1 MDKIV
6 KIFFLGLF
14 FSVSVNALA
23 QTTKKVQV
31 QIKHADSL
39 IQSQSIPDVQRLIGN
54 VKIEHED
61 VVMFCDS
68 AYSYEKV
75 NEINGY
81 GNVHIIKGDTLNL
94 YSNFVTYNSDIRWAK
109 AKYNV
114 KLINKTTTLTTDS
127 LNYDMNL
134 SIGYYDNYGT
144 IIDSTTTL
152 NSKIGEYHAK
162 FDKAYFKQEVKV
174 ITPDNTIDSDTLI
187 YETTTGIAT
196 IVGPTNIYNDQW
208 NIYTTNG
215 IHNTHTGKSDLH
227 SRSVITSE
235 NQTISADEIFYDK
248 TTGNVIAN
256 GNADMHDI
264 PNRAIV
270 KGNKVFYNEFS
281 LKSVVTDSAQFWY
294 YSSVDTLFLHADTL
308 KTYPDAIPDQK
319 IVQAYYGA
327 RFYRADLQGKCD
339 SMVYWTR
346 DSTMQMFY
354 EPVIWSDKNQISSQ
368 YIEMITED
376 SENQTI
382 LMFENAF
389 IIAQRDSTK
398 FNQIKGRDMTGHI
411 RNKDLYRVDVDGNG
425 QSIFYVEDETGIIG
439 VNEIECSEITIYL
452 RNNKIFRINFG
463 KLPDGQITP
472 MFQVL
477 SDIEFRL
484 PDFVWHADV
493 KPLSQYDIFRK
504 VGAPKN
510 KYIPNS
516 VISRLTTNNPAPEE
530 VSESGEDIDSGL
542 IEETEGFETEID
554 SDSID
559 ETEIEDNTESE
570 ALENKD
576 QTHSID
582 DTDTSTEEE

>member
-14 FSVSVNALA
+14 FLVSVNALA
-23 QTTKKVQV
+23 QTTKKVQI

-39 IQSQSIPDVQRLIGN
+39 IQSQNIPDVQRLIGN
-54 VKIEHED
+54 VIIEHED
-61 VVMFCDS
+61 VIMFCDS

-75 NEINGY
+75 NEIEGY

-94 YSNFVTYNSDIRWAK
+94 YSNFVTYNSDTRWAK

-114 KLINKTTTLTTDS
+114 RLINKTTTLTTDS
-127 LNYDMNL
+127 LNYDMEL

-144 IIDSTTTL
+144 IVDSTTTL

-174 ITPDNTIDSDTLI
+174 VTPDNTIDSDTLI

-215 IHNTHTGKSDLH
+215 IHDTHTGKSDLH

-248 TTGNVIAN
+248 TTGDVIAN

-281 LKSVVTDSAQFWY
+281 LKSIVTDSAQFWY

-308 KTYPDAIPDQK
+308 KTYPDVIPDQK

-354 EPVIWSDKNQISSQ
+354 EPVIWSDKNQMSSQ
-368 YIEMITED
+368 YMEMITED
-376 SENQTI
+376 TENQTV

-411 RNKDLYRVDVDGNG
+411 TNRNLYRIDVDGNG
-425 QSIFYVEDETGIIG
+425 QSIYYMEDETGIIG
-439 VNEIECSEITIYL
+439 VNEIECSKIIIYL
-452 RNNKIFRINFG
+452 KNNKIFRTNFAE
-463 KLPDGQITP
+463 LPDGQITP

-477 SDIEFRL
+477 SDMEFRL
-484 PDFVWHADV
+484 PDFVWHADI

-504 VGAPKN
+504 AGAPKN

-516 VISRLTTNNPAPEE
+516 AISRSTANRSASEE
-530 VSESGEDIDSGL
+530 TSGSGEVDSGSTDEIPDTENSENDIDSGL
-542 IEETEGFETEID
+542 IDGTEDSEAETPA
-554 SDSID
+554 
-559 ETEIEDNTESE
+559 IEDTESE
-570 ALENKD
+570 VE
-576 QTHSID
+576 S
-582 DTDTSTEEE
+582 